1 MMNTAVGPRLSPAQM
16 RGLKTIKAVDYQDV
30 VITSG
35 GTLRGG
41 AARSKRQAT
50 QQSGAFFAPFALVG
64 AVVLAVIG
72 WAAFSGEPAAER
84 SYMYDTPTPVAEAAY
99 CLAVAQRS
107 GEFTHGLGQVR
118 LEWYLRELTDYWIA
132 RVANGGK
139 PVSEYDGVTAAAS
152 SDMAVILADGRA
164 RLARDSQARDVNEQ
178 AHLHLALQRCGERA
192 LAQGG
197 RLRSME

>member
-1 MMNTAVGPRLSPAQM
+1 MMNTAVGPRLSAAQM

-30 VITSG
+30 GLSHAT
-35 GTLRGG
+35 
-41 AARSKRQAT
+41 AAHPAKHPKVPFRA
-50 QQSGAFFAPFALVG
+50 QSTTFFAPFAVIG
-64 AVVLAVIG
+64 AVVLGLIG
-72 WAAFSGEPAAER
+72 WAGFSGEPASDR
-84 SYMYDTPTPVAEAAY
+84 SYMYNTPTPVAEAAY

-118 LEWYLRELTDYWIA
+118 LEWYLRELTEYWIA
-132 RVANGGK
+132 RVANGGQ
-139 PVSEYDGVTAAAS
+139 PVLEYERVSMAAAS
-152 SDMAVILADGRA
+152 PDMASVLADGRA